1 VKAVLF
7 DLDDTLYPEM
17 AFVRGGF
24 RAAARHLAGRHGLDT
39 ERLYEEMLDVLGRD
53 GRGRVFDRVLEHHG
67 LLSAEAVAL
76 MVYIYRTHRP
86 SLRPDDDARATLEAL
101 RQADVRLGL
110 VTDGMGSV
118 QRRKIAALEIEDL
131 FDAIVCTDELGAGC
145 GKPSVLPF
153 RIALELLEAPPGA
166 SAYVG
171 DNPAKD
177 FAGPNALGMLS
188 IQVTRH
194 AGAAAA
200 EVPPEQR
207 AAVVV
212 DRLAEIVPV
221 VEGC

>member
-1 VKAVLF
+1 MKAVLF

-17 AFVRGGF
+17 EFVRGGF

-53 GRGRVFDRVLEHHG
+53 GRGRVFDRVLEDHG

-131 FDAIVCTDELGAGC
+131 FEAVVCTDELGAGC
-145 GKPSVLPF
+145 GNQSSGHSHGDWLV
-153 RIALELLEAPPGA
+153 AGDGSNWQPGR
-166 SAYVG
+166 
-171 DNPAKD
+171 D
-177 FAGPNALGMLS
+177 
-188 IQVTRH
+188 T
-194 AGAAAA
+194 
-200 EVPPEQR
+200 
-207 AAVVV
+207 AAVVEHLHSGV
-212 DRLAEIVPV
+212 ALRGRGSARPFHRKC
-221 VEGC
+221 GCFQRPG